1 MNEQIKV
8 LLIEDDLG
16 DARLIRMMMSEVD
29 GFTFT
34 IEHVGR
40 LSAGLERLAL
50 GGIDVVLLDLGLPDS
65 SGLNTFIKVNAQ
77 VPEVPIVMLTGLDD
91 ATLAIKAVQGGA
103 QDYLS
108 KNKLDSELL
117 VRAIRYAIERKKTE
131 EALRESQEKFRSLVE
146 TTSDWIWE
154 VDQKGSYTYVSQRVN
169 DLLGYAPEEVLG
181 KTPFVLMP
189 SDEAERVSGLFQDI
203 VDSGKPY
210 FSFEN
215 VNLHKS
221 GRLVLLE
228 TSGVP
233 FFDAGGVIRGYRGID
248 RDITKR
254 KRAEDQIKKSLKEK
268 EVLLREIHHRVKN
281 NLQVVSSLLNLQAR
295 AAKEKEVKVILSESR
310 DRVNAMALI
319 HSQLYESES
328 LSEIHMKGFIDNL
341 LVQMFQ
347 SYPISDTKITPS
359 VHIADYPLPISLAV
373 PVGLIVNELLAN
385 AFEHAFVNRKE
396 GKIEVSLS
404 RSENGV
410 LDLTVSDDGVGLP
423 DGFNIDASETL
434 GLRVVKILA
443 EGQLDGNL
451 NIISKDG
458 TTFKIEFKMK

>member
-1 MNEQIKV
+1 M
-8 LLIEDDLG
+8 
-16 DARLIRMMMSEVD
+16 
-29 GFTFT
+29 
-34 IEHVGR
+34 
-40 LSAGLERLAL
+40 
-50 GGIDVVLLDLGLPDS
+50 
-65 SGLNTFIKVNAQ
+65 
-77 VPEVPIVMLTGLDD
+77 
-91 ATLAIKAVQGGA
+91 
-103 QDYLS
+103 
-108 KNKLDSELL
+108 
-117 VRAIRYAIERKKTE
+117 
-131 EALRESQEKFRSLVE
+131 
-146 TTSDWIWE
+146 
-154 VDQKGSYTYVSQRVN
+154 
-169 DLLGYAPEEVLG
+169 
-181 KTPFVLMP
+181 
-189 SDEAERVSGLFQDI
+189 
-203 VDSGKPY
+203 
-210 FSFEN
+210 
-215 VNLHKS
+215 
-221 GRLVLLE
+221 
-228 TSGVP
+228 
-233 FFDAGGVIRGYRGID
+233 
-248 RDITKR
+248 
-254 KRAEDQIKKSLKEK
+254 
-268 EVLLREIHHRVKN
+268 REIHHRVKN